1 MINVIKSIL
10 KSFRKKNTANSGTDS
25 NTSTNNPSDDCQE
38 LIFDYPSY
46 QNHEQVKNIAGDD
59 EQKDISKPYDGL
71 SRDEIID
78 MELELYFAN
87 KQNNERKSGTKVTD
101 IER

>member
-38 LIFDYPSY
+38 LILDYPSY

-78 MELELYFAN
+78 ESAAASL
-87 KQNNERKSGTKVTD
+87 
-101 IER
+101 